1 MSSVTRKVRY
11 VHELGSVE
19 FRKTEVR
26 RHGGMLRLLP
36 GQGEDGYG
44 LKITT
49 EFECRV
55 NDNKWRPIYLTLVSN
70 IGSLWV
76 IINKQKYWVD
86 DIPDHV
92 RFPGSFK

>member
-1 MSSVTRKVRY
+1 MSSVTRKSRY
-11 VHELGSVE
+11 VTELGSVE
-19 FRKTEVR
+19 FRRTEVP

-44 LKITT
+44 TKITT
-49 EFECRV
+49 DYECRV
-55 NDNKWRPIYLTLVSN
+55 NGRWHRVYLILVSN
-70 IGSLWV
+70 SGSYF
-76 IINKQKYWVD
+76 IQTNKQRYFIS